1 MRTRILVTGAGG
13 AAAVSY
19 LRAMQGHQFSLYA
32 ADMDSNATGLYMVG
46 PTKRFLIPPA
56 SAANYVESIL
66 ELCEREQI
74 DILVPT
80 VDMELL
86 PISER
91 RADFEAAGTKLLLAP
106 QGCLE
111 LCLDKWKLMQACGPQ
126 LPVPQSAVLT
136 EDLELSSI
144 PLPCIVK
151 PRDGAGGRGFKI
163 INTPIDWADQPRD
176 GSMLIQ
182 EYLPGDEYSVDVLI
196 DADGTFHAAVPRLR
210 MKVDSGVAVTA
221 RTVRDTELMDLSE
234 RVARVIGLRFVGNIQ
249 WRRRADGRPA
259 LLEVNPRFPGTMP
272 LTIAAGVDM
281 PQLSTASLMG
291 HAIHPLA
298 PFEEIAIVRRWE
310 EILVSPR
317 ALESVPNASAP
328 LRRHRVA

>member
-13 AAAVSY
+13 AAAISY
-19 LRAMQGHQFSLYA
+19 LQAMQGPQFSLFA
-32 ADMDSNATGLYMVG
+32 ADMDPNATGLYMVG
-46 PTKRFLIPPA
+46 PSKRFLIPPA
-56 SAANYVESIL
+56 AAANYVQAIL

-91 RADFEAAGTKLLLAP
+91 RSEFEAAGVKLLLAP

-111 LCLDKWKLMQACGPQ
+111 LCLDKWLLMQACGPQ

-136 EDLELSSI
+136 EGLDLSTI

-151 PRDGAGGRGFKI
+151 PREGAGGRGFKI
-163 INTPIDWADQPRD
+163 VHTLADWMDQPRD
-176 GSMLIQ
+176 GTMLIQ
-182 EYLPGDEYSVDVLI
+182 EYLPGDEYSVDVLV
-196 DADGTFHAAVPRLR
+196 DAEGHFKAAVPRLR

-221 RTVRDTELMDLSE
+221 RTVRDEELMDLSE

-249 WRRRADGRPA
+249 WRRRADGRPM

-272 LTIAAGVDM
+272 LTVAAGVDM
-281 PQLSTASLMG
+281 PRLSTASLMG
-291 HAIHPLA
+291 EQLPAIA
-298 PFEEIAIVRRWE
+298 PFEEIAIVRRWQ
-310 EILVSPR
+310 EIIVAPGAFDR
-317 ALESVPNASAP
+317 VPKASAS
-328 LRRHRVA
+328 LRQHRVA